1 MVLIAPTHASNVR
14 RPCVWRLAAEVR
26 TALIGG
32 RKREKATGMAD
43 GQAPVAMRSDAARS
57 VVAGIAM
64 MLLAGLM
71 SSMMHIGVR
80 YVSPHLPAIETVFL
94 RSVFTL
100 LTTMP
105 FILMSGGASW
115 RTNNLG
121 LQITRGCVGVCSM
134 STWYYALGNMP
145 LADAGALSF
154 TTVIFV
160 TVGAALWFREKVGI
174 WRWLAVLV
182 GLLGAVVVLRPGS
195 GVISWAAIAAVG
207 SSVLWAASLLL
218 AKELGKHDTVLT
230 IAFYQPLMITP
241 LAAIGTIPVWVSPP
255 AEVWGI
261 LVLMGVIAAIGNYGY
276 IKALR
281 LADAS
286 IVMPA
291 DYVRLVWMVWWG
303 FVLFGEWPD
312 LAAWVGAALIVS
324 STLFITLRERHLA
337 RARNAIDPVRTSPEA
352 K

>member
-1 MVLIAPTHASNVR
+1 
-14 RPCVWRLAAEVR
+14 
-26 TALIGG
+26 
-32 RKREKATGMAD
+32 MAD
-43 GQAPVAMRSDAARS
+43 GQAPVGMRSDAARS

-64 MLLAGLM
+64 MVFAGMM

-105 FILMSGGASW
+105 IILLSGGASW
-115 RTNNLG
+115 RTNHLG

-134 STWYYALGNMP
+134 ATWYYALGNMP
-145 LADAGALSF
+145 LADAGVLSF

-160 TVGAALWFREKVGI
+160 TVGAALWFRERVGI

-182 GLLGAVVVLRPGS
+182 GLLGAVFVLRPGS
-195 GVISWAAIAAVG
+195 GIISWAAIAAVG
-207 SSVLWAASLLL
+207 SSVLWAASLLI
-218 AKELGKHDTVLT
+218 AKELGKYDTVLT
-230 IAFYQPLMITP
+230 ITFYQPLMITP
-241 LAAIGTIPVWVSPP
+241 LAAIGTIPVWVNPP
-255 AEVWGI
+255 AEVWGV
-261 LVLMGVIAAIGNYGY
+261 LMLMGVIAAVGNYGY

-303 FVLFGEWPD
+303 FLLFGEWPD
-312 LAAWVGAALIVS
+312 VATWIGAALIVA
-324 STLFITLRERHLA
+324 STMFITIRERHLA
-337 RARNAIDPVRTSPEA
+337 RVRAAAAPPTTGPVS